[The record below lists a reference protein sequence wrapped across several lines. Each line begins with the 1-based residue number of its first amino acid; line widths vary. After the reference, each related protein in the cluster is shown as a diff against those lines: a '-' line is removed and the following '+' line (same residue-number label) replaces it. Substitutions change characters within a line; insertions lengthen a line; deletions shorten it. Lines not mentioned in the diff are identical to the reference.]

1 MESTTNIKET
11 KMQFSKEFMNDLA
24 TILECYGT
32 EGGYLEFDIDG
43 TKLGVDISFTIY

>member
-1 MESTTNIKET
+1 MSKTTNKVEKI
-11 KMQFSKEFMNDLA
+11 QLSKEFMNDLA

-43 TKLGVDISFTIY
+43 TTLGVDIRFTIY